1 MDETRVLRFLA
12 VILEI
17 QEDIHKR
24 LFNLE
29 MAHSAL
35 RDGIHAH
42 LPAAVKEDCKQ
53 RYEDAVSR
61 YQGDLDNRPDVY
73 VVRQAIAEI
82 RGLLKKEG

>member
-1 MDETRVLRFLA
+1 MDETKILRFLA
-12 VILEI
+12 VMLET

-35 RDGIHAH
+35 RDGLHAH
-42 LPAAVKEDCKQ
+42 LPPAVKEDCRQ
-53 RYEDAVSR
+53 RYEDAVSL
-61 YQGDLDNRPDVY
+61 YQDDFDNRPDVF

-82 RGLLKKEG
+82 RDLLKTRS

>member
-1 MDETRVLRFLA
+1 MDETKALRFLA

-42 LPAAVKEDCKQ
+42 LPPVVKEDCRQ
-53 RYEDAVSR
+53 RYQDAASR
-61 YQGDLDNRPDVY
+61 YQDDFDNRPDVY

-82 RGLLKKEG
+82 HDLLNRK